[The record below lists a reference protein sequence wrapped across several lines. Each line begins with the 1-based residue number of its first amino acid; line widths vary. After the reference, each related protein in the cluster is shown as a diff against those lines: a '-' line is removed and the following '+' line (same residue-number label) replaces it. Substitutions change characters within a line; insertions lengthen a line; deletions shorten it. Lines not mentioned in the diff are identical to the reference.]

1 MKILLVSANQEK
13 VPYPVLP
20 IGLCYVAESLEKAGH
35 QVRLL
40 DLCFERRTARALDR
54 AVKEFEPALVGV
66 GIRNMDNCDYYY
78 PKNFVPEAKRVV
90 AEIRAATKAP
100 VMIGGSAVS
109 VLPREMYEAIGAD
122 WAVVGDGELAAVEL
136 AKAVEEKRD
145 PSGIA
150 GVVSRG
156 AEGVRVNP
164 QNRVPALDVN
174 TPPRMWRWVDPQRYM
189 KFEGVYPLQSKRG
202 CSLKCIYCTYTNIE
216 GKSFRMKSGEEMA
229 KEIEEIIE
237 RSGVRD
243 FEFVDS
249 TFNVPESHA
258 IDICDTIIRRGIRAN
273 FVGSGLNP
281 IGVSER
287 LLGKMVDAGFRSLIC
302 TAESASD
309 TVIRNLRKGF
319 TRADVENVARLTAR
333 AGLRTL
339 WIFLVGGPGETPETV
354 LETLDFIHRHTAPG
368 DVSYITNGVRIY
380 PYTALAGIAIQEGLV
395 RSQEELIDPKFY
407 FSKALD
413 RKWLRD
419 TMIRHSRQD
428 PRMITSERSQHPV
441 IPWGLRVLS
450 MLGVQKPFWRFVPAF
465 NRMMRLVS

>member
-1 MKILLVSANQEK
+1 
-13 VPYPVLP
+13 
-20 IGLCYVAESLEKAGH
+20 
-35 QVRLL
+35 
-40 DLCFERRTARALDR
+40 
-54 AVKEFEPALVGV
+54 
-66 GIRNMDNCDYYY
+66 
-78 PKNFVPEAKRVV
+78 
-90 AEIRAATKAP
+90 
-100 VMIGGSAVS
+100 
-109 VLPREMYEAIGAD
+109 
-122 WAVVGDGELAAVEL
+122 
-136 AKAVEEKRD
+136 
-145 PSGIA
+145 
-150 GVVSRG
+150 
-156 AEGVRVNP
+156 
-164 QNRVPALDVN
+164 
-174 TPPRMWRWVDPQRYM
+174 MWRWVDPRRYM

-258 IDICDTIIRRGIRAN
+258 LDICDAIIRRGIRAN

-287 LLGKMVDAGFRSLIC
+287 LLGRMVQAGFRSLIC

-309 TVIRNLRKGF
+309 AVIRSLRKGF
-319 TRADVENVARLTAR
+319 TRADVENVAGLTAK
-333 AGLRTL
+333 AGLRAL

-354 LETLDFIHRHTAPG
+354 LGTLAFIHQHTAPG

-380 PYTALAGIAIQEGLV
+380 PYTALAGIAMQEGIV
-395 RSQEELIDPKFY
+395 KSQEELIDPKFY
-407 FSKALD
+407 SSALD
-413 RKWLRD
+413 RTWLRD

-428 PRMITSERSQHPV
+428 PRIITSERSQHPV
-441 IPWGLRVLS
+441 IPYGLRMLS